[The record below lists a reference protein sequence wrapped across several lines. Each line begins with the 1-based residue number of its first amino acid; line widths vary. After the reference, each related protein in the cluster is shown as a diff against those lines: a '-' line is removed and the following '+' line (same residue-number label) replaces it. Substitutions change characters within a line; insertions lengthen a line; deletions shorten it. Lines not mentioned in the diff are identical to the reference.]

1 MPKDE
6 AGNEIPQTVEEN
18 KTVSEVTN
26 KEIAEIKEVNEE
38 PKTEEPKTEEQKE
51 VAEKKGIFATIKD
64 LVTGNK
70 EQVNEEPAGNIPAQF
85 IEAASAAGLTE
96 QQIIDFA
103 TKGNDGKEY
112 SDEELLSQIP
122 YLKQPGSD
130 TTEVV
135 ESKVKKEVVKEPKKE
150 VEKEQ
155 SDTEKK
161 LADALTRIE
170 QLETSDKQKLEQN
183 SQQQLV
189 AQATRVTSALDDLS
203 KEYEVF
209 ATYETLPRFPNGM
222 IIPNSPA
229 NVARNQVWEL
239 AQELTTAGKDFE
251 TSLQIA
257 INSYKGQNLEKD
269 AQRNVIKGLKRNEK
283 RLTPKHASHEKTVAK
298 PESGADVVRQ
308 AGKKHGLEIR

>member
-1 MPKDE
+1 MLDTQ
-6 AGNEIPQTVEEN
+6 GNEIQKTVEEEN

-26 KEIAEIKEVNEE
+26 EEVTEIKEVNEE
-38 PKTEEPKTEEQKE
+38 SKTEEQKE
-51 VAEKKGIFATIKD
+51 AVEKKGIFDTIKSF
-64 LVTGNK
+64 VTGKK
-70 EQVNEEPAGNIPAQF
+70 EQVNDEPGDTIPAQF
-85 IEAASAAGLTE
+85 IEAAEAAGLTE

-112 SDEELLSQIP
+112 SDEQLLSQIP
-122 YLKQPGSD
+122 YLKQPDSE
-130 TTEVV
+130 TAKVV
-135 ESKVKKEVVKEPKKE
+135 ESETKKEVVKELKKE
-150 VEKEQ
+150 GEKEQ

-183 SQQQLV
+183 SQQRLV

-203 KEYEVF
+203 KEYGVF
-209 ATYETLPRFPNGM
+209 ATYESLPRFPNGM

-229 NVARNQVWEL
+229 NVARNQVWG
-239 AQELTTAGKDFE
+239 LTQDLVTAGKDFE

-257 INSYKGQNLEKD
+257 ISSYKGQNLEKD
-269 AQRNVIKGLKRNEK
+269 AQRNVIKDLKRNEK
-283 RLTPKHASHEKTVAK
+283 RLTPKHSSHEKTVTK